1 MKKVLI
7 LLVAVLA
14 LGTWAA
20 AQTYGQVGQSSGQ
33 PQTLTITHGPVV
45 EQVGDTQAIVAW
57 TTNVPS
63 SAVLH
68 YGTDAKNMTQTAEEA
83 WGGQQNSNQTDT
95 HRVTLKGLQPN
106 TTYYIQAESGQ
117 GQGTGTG
124 QKSQI
129 VTIHTTATGAPPV
142 SYPNGR

>member
-1 MKKVLI
+1 MKKTLLLFVVVL
-7 LLVAVLA
+7 VLGA
-14 LGTWAA
+14 WGV
-20 AQTYGQVGQSSGQ
+20 AQTYGQSSPANSQ
-33 PQTLTITHGPVV
+33 QQTLTITHGPVV
-45 EQVGDTQAIVAW
+45 EQVTSNSAIVAW

-68 YGTDAKNMTQTAEEA
+68 YGTDPNNLTQAAQEA

-95 HRVTLKGLQPN
+95 HRVTVNGLQPN
-106 TTYYIQAESGQ
+106 TTYYVQAESGQ

-124 QKSQI
+124 QKSQV